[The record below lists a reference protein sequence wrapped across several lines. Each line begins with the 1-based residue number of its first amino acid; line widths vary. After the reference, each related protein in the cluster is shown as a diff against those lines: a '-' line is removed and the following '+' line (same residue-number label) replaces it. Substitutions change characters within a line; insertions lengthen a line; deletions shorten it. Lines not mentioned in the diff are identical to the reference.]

1 MNADSK
7 LVNAV
12 IPSPNFTQQRKY
24 PKIDMIVVHCMAGNL
39 SIETC
44 GKLFANPSKQASSHY
59 GIGSDGR
66 IAQYV
71 EERHRAWTTG
81 GSMSVNGFSGSDID
95 HRAVTIEVANCTLA
109 PYWAITGEAMNSLI
123 LLLADIA
130 KRNGI
135 PKILWANDKSLVGK
149 MADGSPVQTLALHR
163 WFAKKACP
171 GDFIVQ
177 CLPNICEAAN
187 NLLDGGTSSDYMLN
201 GYDYSP
207 VFDPVYYS
215 NRYTDL
221 KMAFGDNPLL
231 LWNHFCQFGMNEFRQ
246 ASDEFNPE
254 VYKNR
259 YPDLQ
264 NAFGD
269 DNPMYYYHYV
279 AFGINEGR
287 SAV

>member
-1 MNADSK
+1 M
-7 LVNAV
+7 
-12 IPSPNFTQQRKY
+12 T
-24 PKIDMIVVHCMAGNL
+24 
-39 SIETC
+39 
-44 GKLFANPSKQASSHY
+44 
-59 GIGSDGR
+59 
-66 IAQYV
+66 
-71 EERHRAWTTG
+71 
-81 GSMSVNGFSGSDID
+81 VNGLSGSDID
-95 HRAVTIEVANCTLA
+95 HRAITIEVANCTLA
-109 PYWAITGEAMNSLI
+109 PWWAITGEAMNSLI

-135 PKILWANDKSLVGK
+135 PKLLWANDKSLVGK
-149 MADGSPVQTLALHR
+149 MNDGRPVQTLALHR

-171 GDFIVQ
+171 GDFIIQ
-177 CLPNICEAAN
+177 CLPNICDAAN
-187 NLLDGGTSSDYMLN
+187 ALLGGGGTSDYMIN

-215 NRYTDL
+215 NRYSDL

-254 VYKNR
+254 VYKAR
-259 YPDLQ
+259 YPDLVA
-264 NAFGD
+264 AFGD

-287 SAV
+287 SAI

>member
-12 IPSPNFTQQRKY
+12 IPSPNYTQKRKY
-24 PKIDMIVVHCMAGNL
+24 PKIDMIGVHCMAGNL

-44 GKLFANPSKQASSHY
+44 GKLFADPSRQASSHY

-71 EERHRAWTTG
+71 EEKYRAWTTG

-109 PYWAITGEAMNSLI
+109 PWWAITGEAMNSLI

-135 PKILWANDKSLVGK
+135 PKILWSNDKNLVGVMK
-149 MADGSPVQTLALHR
+149 DGRPVQTLALHR

-177 CLPNICEAAN
+177 CLPNITDATNSILEG
-187 NLLDGGTSSDYMLN
+187 GGTSDFMIN

-207 VFDPVYYS
+207 VFDPVYYA
-215 NRYTDL
+215 NRYSDL
-221 KMAFGDNPLL
+221 RAAFGDDSVL

-254 VYKNR
+254 VYKAR
-259 YPDLQ
+259 YPDLVA
-264 NAFGD
+264 AFGD

>member
-1 MNADSK
+1 MNPDSK

-12 IPSPNFTQQRKY
+12 IPSPNYTLKRKY
-24 PKIDMIVVHCMAGNL
+24 NKIDMIVVHCMAGNL

-66 IAQYV
+66 IGQYV
-71 EERHRAWTTG
+71 EEKYRAWTTG

-95 HRAVTIEVANCTLA
+95 HRAITIEVANCTLA

-135 PKILWANDKSLVGK
+135 PQLLWSNNKSLVGVMK
-149 MADGSPVQTLALHR
+149 DGRPVQTLALHR

-171 GDFIVQ
+171 GDFIVNA
-177 CLPNICEAAN
+177 LPNICDAAN
-187 NLLDGGTSSDYMLN
+187 NLLAGGGTSDFMLN

-207 VFDPVYYS
+207 VFDPVYYC
-215 NRYTDL
+215 NRYSDL
-221 KMAFGDNPLL
+221 KAAFGDNPVL

-254 VYKNR
+254 VYKSR
-259 YPDLQ
+259 YPDLVA
-264 NAFGD
+264 AFGD

>member
-1 MNADSK
+1 
-7 LVNAV
+7 
-12 IPSPNFTQQRKY
+12 
-24 PKIDMIVVHCMAGNL
+24 
-39 SIETC
+39 
-44 GKLFANPSKQASSHY
+44 
-59 GIGSDGR
+59 
-66 IAQYV
+66 
-71 EERHRAWTTG
+71 
-81 GSMSVNGFSGSDID
+81 
-95 HRAVTIEVANCTLA
+95 
-109 PYWAITGEAMNSLI
+109 
-123 LLLADIA
+123 
-130 KRNGI
+130 
-135 PKILWANDKSLVGK
+135 
-149 MADGSPVQTLALHR
+149 MADGRPVQTLALHR

-177 CLPNICEAAN
+177 CLPAICEAAN
-187 NLLDGGTSSDYMLN
+187 NLIGGGTTSDYMLN

-215 NRYTDL
+215 NRYADL
-221 KMAFGDNPLL
+221 KMAFGDNSLM

-287 SAV
+287 SAI

>member
-1 MNADSK
+1 MNADST

-24 PKIDMIVVHCMAGNL
+24 KIDMIVVHCMAGNL

-66 IAQYV
+66 IGQYV
-71 EERHRAWTTG
+71 EEKYRAWTTG
-81 GSMSVNGFSGSDID
+81 GSMSVNGLSGSDID
-95 HRAVTIEVANCTLA
+95 HRAITIEVANCTLA
-109 PYWAITGEAMNSLI
+109 PWWAITGEAMNSLI

-135 PKILWANDKSLVGK
+135 PKLLWANDKSLVGK
-149 MADGSPVQTLALHR
+149 MADGRPVQTLALHR

-177 CLPNICEAAN
+177 CLPSICEASNA
-187 NLLDGGTSSDYMLN
+187 LLEGGTTSDYMIN

-215 NRYTDL
+215 NRYADL
-221 KMAFGDNPLL
+221 KMAFGDNPIQ

-254 VYKNR
+254 VYKAR
-259 YPDLQ
+259 YPDLVA
-264 NAFGD
+264 AFGD

-279 AFGINEGR
+279 AFGISEGR
-287 SAV
+287 SAI

>member
-1 MNADSK
+1 MNADST

-24 PKIDMIVVHCMAGNL
+24 KIDMIVVHCMAGNL

-66 IAQYV
+66 IGQYV
-71 EERHRAWTTG
+71 EEKYRAWTTG
-81 GSMSVNGFSGSDID
+81 GSMSVNGLSGSDID
-95 HRAVTIEVANCTLA
+95 HRAITIEVANCTLA
-109 PYWAITGEAMNSLI
+109 PWWAITGEAMNSLI

-135 PKILWANDKSLVGK
+135 PKLLWANDKSLVGK
-149 MADGSPVQTLALHR
+149 MADGRPVQTLALHR

-171 GDFIVQ
+171 GDFIIQ
-177 CLPNICEAAN
+177 CLPSICEASN
-187 NLLDGGTSSDYMLN
+187 TLLEGGTTSDYMIN

-215 NRYTDL
+215 NRYADL
-221 KMAFGDNPLL
+221 KMAFGDNPIQ

-254 VYKNR
+254 VYKAR
-259 YPDLQ
+259 YPDLVA
-264 NAFGD
+264 AFGD

-279 AFGINEGR
+279 AFGISEGR
-287 SAV
+287 SAI

>member
-1 MNADSK
+1 MNPDSK

-12 IPSPNFTQQRKY
+12 IPSPNYTLKRKY
-24 PKIDMIVVHCMAGNL
+24 NKIDMIVVHCMAGNL

-66 IAQYV
+66 IGQYV
-71 EERHRAWTTG
+71 EEKYRAWTTG

-95 HRAVTIEVANCTLA
+95 HRAITIEVANCTLA

-135 PKILWANDKSLVGK
+135 PQLLWSNNKSLVGVMK
-149 MADGSPVQTLALHR
+149 DGRPVQTLALHR

-171 GDFIVQ
+171 GDFIVNA
-177 CLPNICEAAN
+177 LPNICDAAN
-187 NLLDGGTSSDYMLN
+187 NLLAGGGTSDFMLN

-207 VFDPVYYS
+207 VFDPVYYC
-215 NRYTDL
+215 NRYSDL
-221 KMAFGDNPLL
+221 KAAFGDNPVL

-254 VYKNR
+254 VYKSR
-259 YPDLQ
+259 YPDLVA
-264 NAFGD
+264 AFGA